1 MNAVMSLMTAPVP
14 PITDQEFDDLKA
26 LVKKEIGIHLTA
38 EKRQLLSG
46 RLQKRIRE
54 LRLNSYGEYYCF
66 VMADREGQELARLA
80 SLISTNHTFFLRENG
95 HFDFLTRKA
104 LPEIAA
110 KINAGGGKK
119 ELRVW
124 CAASSTGEEP
134 YTLAMLLMEYFG
146 EDYARWD
153 AGLLAT
159 DISTRA
165 LDLAKA
171 GVYEPEK
178 VACLPPLWIQKY
190 LFKRPDGHFEFTAR
204 VKREVLYRRFNL
216 TSEKFPFAKPFHII
230 FCRNVMIY
238 FDAPTKEAL
247 IQKLWENLEPGGFL
261 FLGHSETL
269 GLRRQ
274 GFRSVQASVYQKV
287 VSA

>member
-1 MNAVMSLMTAPVP
+1 MNAPVP
-14 PITDQEFDDLKA
+14 PMTDREFEDLKA
-26 LVKKEIGIHLTA
+26 LVKKEVGIHLTP

-54 LRLNSYGEYYCF
+54 LRLNSYGEYYHF
-66 VMADREGQELARLA
+66 VLSNPDGQELARLA

-95 HFDFLTRKA
+95 HFDFLVQKV
-104 LPEIAA
+104 LPEISARIKA
-110 KINAGGGKK
+110 VGAKK

-134 YTLAMLLMEYFG
+134 YTLAILLMEYFG
-146 EDYARWD
+146 EEYARWD

-165 LDLAKA
+165 LDLAKQ
-171 GVYEPEK
+171 GVYEGER
-178 VACLPPLWIQKY
+178 VACLSPLWIQKY
-190 LFKRPDGHFEFTAR
+190 FIKRADGSFELQPK
-204 VKREVLYRRFNL
+204 VKKEVLFRRFNL
-216 TSEKFPFAKPFHII
+216 TSETFPFAKPFHII

-238 FDAPTKEAL
+238 FDTPTKEAL
-247 IQKLWENLEPGGFL
+247 IQRLWENLEPGGYL

-274 GFRSVQASVYQKV
+274 GFRNVHASVYQKV
-287 VSA
+287 LSE